1 MFRLCIVLSVLFVA
15 VTASLHDRSYYEAK
29 FIDWLNKFEVK
40 LENGAH
46 FVKALENFITNDDH
60 ITEHNSKKSTYQ
72 LGHNKFSHM
81 SVDEWREAVHLGIS
95 RPENRPKAS
104 KVHTAPAGGK
114 SSLPSEVD
122 WVSSGAV
129 TDVKDQGQCGSCWSF
144 STTGSL
150 EGAYK
155 LKTGTLKSF
164 SEQNLVDCD
173 TLRNGGGDLGCN
185 GGLYDT
191 AYEWI
196 QTNGGLCSEEDYPYI
211 SGTTKSRSE
220 DGCNTSCSKDA
231 AVTPVSYT
239 DVETN
244 SDEALMS
251 ALAQQPVSVAI
262 QADQRD
268 FQLYSSGVFTASCG
282 TNLDHAVLAVGYGT
296 LDGEDYY
303 KVKNSWG
310 TGWGMDG
317 YILMGRGDSYQ
328 KEGQC
333 GILAGPPA
341 YPTL

>member
-1 MFRLCIVLSVLFVA
+1 MFRLCVVLGVLAVA
-15 VTASLHDRSYYEAK
+15 ANAALHDRTYYETK
-29 FIDWLNKFEVK
+29 FVDFVKKFEIVLEDGVK
-40 LENGAH
+40 
-46 FVKALENFITNDDH
+46 FVKALENFIVNDDH
-60 ITEHNSKKSTYQ
+60 ITTQNAKNLSYK

-81 SVDEWREAVHLGIS
+81 SVDEWREAVRLGIS
-95 RPENRPKAS
+95 RPENAPKAS
-104 KVHTAPAGGK
+104 KIHSAPAGGK
-114 SSLPSEVD
+114 ASLPDSID
-122 WVSSGAV
+122 WVESGAV

-164 SEQNLVDCD
+164 SEQMLVDCD
-173 TLRNGGGDLGCN
+173 TLLNGGGDLGCH

-191 AYEWI
+191 AYDW
-196 QTNGGLCSEEDYPYI
+196 TMKNGGLCSEADYPYI
-211 SGTTKSRSE
+211 SGTTKARSE
-220 DGCNTSCSKDA
+220 GGCDTSCSADA
-231 AVTPVSYT
+231 AVTPTSYT

-244 SDEALMS
+244 SDEAMMS

-262 QADQRD
+262 EADQMD
-268 FQLYSSGVFTASCG
+268 FQLYHSGVFSASCG

-310 TGWGMDG
+310 TSWGMDG
-317 YILMGRGDSYQ
+317 YILMARGVSQ